1 MAAGKKPERN
11 ILHLDLDAFFVSV
24 ERLLHPELNGLPVII
39 GGESL
44 TNRGVVSACSYE
56 ARKFGIHSAMPIYTA
71 RKLCPEAL
79 FVRGSYDEYGKY
91 SQLVTDVIAD
101 QSPLFEK
108 ASVDEFYI
116 DLTGMDR
123 FHGCLKWSENLKRK
137 IVRETGLPVSFGLSV
152 NKTVAKIATDYCK
165 PNGQKNVPGPEVL
178 EFLAPL
184 EVEKIPGVG
193 NQSQKELNE
202 LGIFTIRELQQIPSA
217 ILIRAFG
224 KWGHSLW
231 QKSHGLDD
239 NPVVPYRE
247 EKSLSREITLQ
258 DDTTNP
264 ELLSTL
270 LTGMADELAFE
281 LRSTGRLSACVG
293 VKIRYS
299 DFETHTA
306 QVKVHPTANEQ
317 DLIPYARRLL
327 KKLFT
332 RRVRVRLIGL
342 KLSQLCPGDL
352 QTELFRDTGPVLK
365 LREATDHIRNRYGK
379 KSIGWAAGMHHE
391 P

>member
-1 MAAGKKPERN
+1 MTAGNKPERN

-24 ERLLHPELNGLPVII
+24 ERLLHPELMGIPVII
-39 GGESL
+39 GGESQ

-56 ARKFGIHSAMPIYTA
+56 ARKFGVHSAMPIVTA
-71 RKLCPEAL
+71 RKLCPNAR
-79 FVRGSYDEYGKY
+79 FVRGSYAEYGKY
-91 SQLVTDVIAD
+91 SQLVTEVIAD

-123 FHGCLKWSENLKRK
+123 YYGCLKWSENLKKK
-137 IVRETGLPVSFGLSV
+137 IVKESGLPVSFGLSV

-165 PNGQKNVPGPEVL
+165 PNGQKNVPGTEVL
-178 EFLAPL
+178 DFLAPL
-184 EVEKIPGVG
+184 EIEKIPGVG

-202 LGIFTIRELQQIPSA
+202 LGIFTIRELQQIPA
-217 ILIRAFG
+217 PILVRAFG

-231 QKSHGLDD
+231 QKSHGIDD

-264 ELLSTL
+264 DLLKTL

-281 LRSTGRLSACVG
+281 LRSTGRLTACVC

-299 DFETHTA
+299 DFESHTA
-306 QVKVHPTANEQ
+306 QNQIHPTANEQ
-317 DLIPYARRLL
+317 DLIPHTRKLL

-342 KLSQLCPGDL
+342 KLTNLCPGNL
-352 QTELFRDTGPVLK
+352 QTELFRDTGPIIQ
-365 LREATDHIRNRYGK
+365 LRAATDRIRNRYGK
-379 KSIGWAAGMHHE
+379 KSIGWAAGIE
-391 P
+391 PES